1 MKKKALTAAFVSVFL
16 LSAVA
21 GTRPIFFVSADEPID
36 AMEIVAAS
44 YHAILI
50 ENPNNH
56 TIYVNEMPLNFTVDY
71 LYQDRLIT
79 WQTLNKLRYSID
91 GKSPVTIKTIQ
102 GPSSIPYKFSTVLNV
117 SELSNGQHKI
127 EVTAS
132 FTANINNLFVPTYDF
147 SSAPIYFTVYNTPP
161 PVVSIISLEN
171 KTYNEIDLS
180 LIFTVDKLTSWT
192 AYSLDTQANVTISG
206 NSSLP
211 ELSYGS
217 HSITVY
223 ANDSLGKMGA
233 SETIYFNISE
243 PFPTMF
249 VVVASAASVAVIGV
263 GLVVYF
269 KKRKH
274 YAGFC

>member
-1 MKKKALTAAFVSVFL
+1 VKKKALTAVFISVFL

-21 GTRPIFFVSADEPID
+21 GTRSIFFVSADEPID

-79 WQTLNKLRYSID
+79 WQTLNKLSYSID
-91 GKSPVTIKTIQ
+91 GKPPVTIKTIQ

-180 LIFTVDKLTSWT
+180 LIFTVDKSTSWI

-223 ANDSLGKMGA
+223 ANDSLGNMGA

-249 VVVASAASVAVIGV
+249 VAAASAASVAVIGV

-274 YAGFC
+274 YAGSC